1 MKTYLPQRYV
11 PKGWYPFGHSGTEK
25 HQPVRNRFVHACAG
39 SIIAVSLSLC
49 GSALAVQPPAELLTG
64 RLFYTPAQRAMLV
77 NARTHKVTEIQKSY
91 APPASAPISLDGVI
105 TRSDGVATHWVNGRP
120 QTGRPTA
127 NVRSLKPG
135 QTRAHQKVYE
145 PYQLMRPGDVPKAPS
160 TTVPP
165 APDNGAAP

>member
-1 MKTYLPQRYV
+1 MKTHLPH
-11 PKGWYPFGHSGTEK
+11 GHRGTEK
-25 HQPVRNRFVHACAG
+25 NKPIRNPFVQACAV
-39 SIIAVSLSLC
+39 SIVAVSLSLC
-49 GSALAVQPPAELLTG
+49 GSALAVQSPAEPLTG

-91 APPASAPISLDGVI
+91 TPPESAPISLDGVI
-105 TRSDGVATHWVNGRP
+105 TRSDGVATHWVNGRA
-120 QTGRPTA
+120 QSGQPTA

-135 QTRAHQKVYE
+135 QTRVHQKVYE
-145 PYQLMRPGDVPKAPS
+145 PYQLMRPGDAPKARS